1 MPIESA
7 GPIDTV
13 VVSHGAGNK
22 RQVSPKSPNH
32 SKEPAGSGRICQM
45 GKRILSPSLGGPWG
59 RHSLNGVER
68 RALPAKSTD
77 LLDQTRRKII
87 P

>member
-13 VVSHGAGNK
+13 VVSHGAGN
-22 RQVSPKSPNH
+22 SPNH
-32 SKEPAGSGRICQM
+32 SKEPAGSGRVCQM